1 MFSRAFKLLW
11 LFIKVS
17 VLNVAAYRFDM
28 IVRILVSFM
37 HLVADLFVIKIIF
50 NNTSSVGGW
59 NFEHMIVL
67 VGVFRIVAGGIRILI
82 VPNMRRVFEDIMEG
96 TLDFVLL
103 KPVHS
108 QLLVSIREFVVWR
121 LIDVVLGVGL
131 CLYGCH
137 RLNGHIPLQSV
148 AIFVLMLGA
157 GFTIV
162 YCFWLMLATLCF
174 WFVRLQNIEMV
185 FWNVFEAGRFPI
197 QVYPN
202 WIQWTLTYL
211 IPLAFITT
219 FPAMAGTG
227 DPTKISPQ
235 IVLTAIAMAAVMFV
249 ASSWFWRIGLRRYS
263 GASA

>member
-1 MFSRAFKLLW
+1 MASRPFKLMG
-11 LFIKVS
+11 LFVKVS
-17 VLNVAAYRFDM
+17 VMNVAAYRFDM
-28 IVRILVSFM
+28 LVRVFVSLM
-37 HLVADLFVIKIIF
+37 HLCADLLGVWVIFSNTKAVADWRI
-50 NNTSSVGGW
+50 
-59 NFEHMIVL
+59 EHMIIL

-103 KPVHS
+103 KPVNS
-108 QLLVSIREFVVWR
+108 QFLVSIREVVVWR
-121 LIDVVLGVGL
+121 IVDIILGAGIAA
-131 CLYGCH
+131 YGCH
-137 RLNGHIPLQSV
+137 RLNG
-148 AIFVLMLGA
+148 FVPAWTLLMFVVMLAA

-174 WFVRLQNIEMV
+174 WFVRLQNIEMI

-202 WIQWTLTYL
+202 WAQWTLTYL

-227 DPTKISPQ
+227 DPSRMSAR
-235 IVLTAIAMAAVMFV
+235 IVLTALFMAVSMF
-249 ASSWFWRIGLRRYS
+249 ALTSWLWRAGLRRYS

>member
-1 MFSRAFKLLW
+1 MIKRSAKLMG
-11 LFIKVS
+11 LFLKVS

-28 IVRILVSFM
+28 LIRVFVSLM
-37 HLVADLFVIKIIF
+37 HLVADYFVIKVIF

-59 NFEHMIVL
+59 RFEHMIVL

-82 VPNMRRVFEDIMEG
+82 VPNMRKLFDDIMEG

-103 KPVHS
+103 KPVNS
-108 QLLVSIREFVVWR
+108 QFLVSIREVVVWR
-121 LIDVVLGVGL
+121 IVDIFLGAAIAA
-131 CLYGCH
+131 YGCFK
-137 RLNGHIPLQSV
+137 LNGYLPVWTI
-148 AIFVLMLGA
+148 AMFVLMLAA

-174 WFVRLQNIEMV
+174 WFVRIQNIEMV

-197 QVYPN
+197 QVYPP
-202 WIQWTLTYL
+202 WVQWTLTYL
-211 IPLAFITT
+211 IPMAFITT

-227 DPTKISPQ
+227 DPNRISPR
-235 IVLTAIAMAAVMFV
+235 IVLTALFMAAAMF
-249 ASSWFWRIGLRRYS
+249 ALSSWFWRAGLRRYS

>member
-1 MFSRAFKLLW
+1 ML
-11 LFIKVS
+11 
-17 VLNVAAYRFDM
+17 
-28 IVRILVSFM
+28 
-37 HLVADLFVIKIIF
+37 
-50 NNTSSVGGW
+50 
-59 NFEHMIVL
+59 VL

-82 VPNMRRVFEDIMEG
+82 VPNMRRLLEDIMEG

-103 KPVHS
+103 RPVNS
-108 QLLVSIREFVVWR
+108 QLLVSIREVVVWR
-121 LIDVVLGVGL
+121 FVDVILGAAIAA
-131 CLYGCH
+131 YGCF
-137 RLNGHIPLQSV
+137 RLNGFIPAWSV
-148 AIFVLMLGA
+148 LLFVLMLAA

-174 WFVRLQNIEMV
+174 WFVRIANIEMV

-202 WIQWTLTYL
+202 WMQWTLTYL

-227 DPTKISPQ
+227 DPSKISMQ
-235 IVLTAIAMAAVMFV
+235 IVVTAILMALGMFLLS
-249 ASSWFWRIGLRRYS
+249 AWFWRVGLRRYS